1 MFGGAEVWGW
11 AVKRP
16 VDVRGLIGPLGTD
29 AIRASV
35 LYKALS
41 ADGDD
46 IEIWSEPSRKPGW
59 WYYWLMSQASG
70 FPQRLALV
78 RYNDATDHLQERI
91 EGPFG
96 QELWTDVPFERR

>member
-1 MFGGAEVWGW
+1 V
-11 AVKRP
+11 
-16 VDVRGLIGPLGTD
+16 GTD

-46 IEIWSEPSRKPGW
+46 IEIWPEPTRESGW
-59 WYYWLMSQASG
+59 WYYWLVSHDGS
-70 FPQRLALV
+70 FPRRLALV
-78 RYNDATDHLQERI
+78 RYNYGTDRLDERI

-96 QELWTDVPFERR
+96 QEMWGDVPFDRR